1 MADGDEAGIAVARAK
16 AANGEPVHILGS
28 GTFDDKMRLLTP
40 TGRVKLALLSFK
52 PAEAPRQTSE

>member
-1 MADGDEAGIAVARAK
+1 MADGDEAGIAAARAE
-16 AANGEPVHILGS
+16 AANGEPVRIPVS
-28 GTFDDKMRLLTP
+28 GTLDDKLHRLAP